1 MLGALL
7 LVAAAL
13 AGHVAA
19 AGADAESVPLF
30 IDNMNPNAQWA
41 ASIQNA
47 CNGSTTYVV
56 SMTSAPFGNAGQVA
70 TITEGKDFFQVTSA
84 AIYSETSATMH
95 ESCALDPAKASASCI
110 VTVVDDNYGPT
121 PLSKTISYNLTGTAY
136 YVYGVAITAGVKHTA
151 SGGACLAKVNGAGS
165 HSTSG
170 SADVIIL
177 GSLLAIGVTGLLWM

>member
-1 MLGALL
+1 MLCSLL
-7 LVAAAL
+7 LVAWAL
-13 AGHVAA
+13 ASRVVAA
-19 AGADAESVPLF
+19 EADADSVPLF

-70 TITEGKDFFQVTSA
+70 TITEGEDFFQVTSA

-95 ESCALDPAKASASCI
+95 ESCALDAAKSSASCI

-136 YVYGVAITAGVKHTA
+136 YEYRVQITAGAKHTEA
-151 SGGACLAKVNGAGS
+151 GGACLAKVNAAPSHLLSDSSGA
-165 HSTSG
+165 
-170 SADVIIL
+170 ILL
-177 GSLLAIGVTGLLWM
+177 GSFLAICGTGLLWL